1 MGWDLKVKM
10 MGGDELQVPLSSS
23 MLASELKQKIT
34 QKFGVPAFQQHLA
47 VHPSGAELQDGVPL
61 VSQGLGPGSVV
72 LLMVKKCDD
81 PLSILVRNDKGRSNA
96 YKVQLTQPVAQ
107 LKEMVSQQE
116 GTPVDQFWLSFE
128 GKPMDELQLLGEYGL
143 VPHCMVIMNLR
154 LRGGSAGPGG
164 PH

>member
-10 MGGDELQVPLSSS
+10 IGGDELQVTLSSS

-34 QKFGVPAFQQHLA
+34 EKFGVPAFQQHLA
-47 VHPSGAELQDGVPL
+47 IHPSGAELQDGIPL

-72 LLMVKKCDD
+72 VMMVKRDD

-96 YKVQLTQPVAQ
+96 YKVQLTQDVAQ
-107 LKEMVSQQE
+107 LKQMVSQQE

-128 GKPMDELQLLGEYGL
+128 GKPMDDLKPLGEYGL
-143 VPHCMVIMNLR
+143 VPHCTVTMNLR
-154 LRGGSAGPGG
+154 LRGGRAGPGG